1 MGGIWLISTNAEAY
15 PCGSCYYAACCVAS
29 QPLDINVEVTVN
41 GVKIPISQ
49 NPIAEASSGSSSGTK
64 AGAFTLWPA
73 NQTSPQAGAK
83 AGAFTLW
90 PGKAGAKAGAFTL
103 WPEEGSGSGP
113 GIFRKPWHD
122 LVPKN

>member
-1 MGGIWLISTNAEAY
+1 MGLLQTGIWLISTKMLKHILVV
-15 PCGSCYYAACCVAS
+15 AAIMLHVVAS

-90 PGKAGAKAGAFTL
+90 P
-103 WPEEGSGSGP
+103 EEGSGSGP

-122 LVPKN
+122 LIPNN

>member
-1 MGGIWLISTNAEAY
+1 MGRYLVNINKMLKHILVV
-15 PCGSCYYAACCVAS
+15 AAIMLHVVAS

-73 NQTSPQAGAK
+73 
-83 AGAFTLW
+83 
-90 PGKAGAKAGAFTL
+90 KAGAKAGAFTL

-122 LVPKN
+122 LIPNN

>member
-1 MGGIWLISTNAEAY
+1 MGGIWLISTKMLKHILVV
-15 PCGSCYYAACCVAS
+15 AAIMLQVVAS

-49 NPIAEASSGSSSGTK
+49 NSIAEASSGSSSGT
-64 AGAFTLWPA
+64 
-73 NQTSPQAGAK
+73 K

-122 LVPKN
+122 NPNN

>member
-1 MGGIWLISTNAEAY
+1 MGISTKMLKHILVV
-15 PCGSCYYAACCVAS
+15 AAIMLHVVAS

-103 WPEEGSGSGP
+103 WPEDGSGSGP

-122 LVPKN
+122 NPNN

>member
-1 MGGIWLISTNAEAY
+1 MGLLQTGIWLISTKMLKHILVV
-15 PCGSCYYAACCVAS
+15 AAIMLHVVAS
-29 QPLDINVEVTVN
+29 QPLDINVEVTVT

-90 PGKAGAKAGAFTL
+90 PASWCQSWCQSWSFHPLARRRF
-103 WPEEGSGSGP
+103 W
-113 GIFRKPWHD
+113 FR
-122 LVPKN
+122 

>member
-1 MGGIWLISTNAEAY
+1 MLKHILVV
-15 PCGSCYYAACCVAS
+15 AAIMLHVVAS

-49 NPIAEASSGSSSGTK
+49 NPIAEASSGSK

-90 PGKAGAKAGAFTL
+90 PAKAGAKAGAFTP

-122 LVPKN
+122 LIPNN